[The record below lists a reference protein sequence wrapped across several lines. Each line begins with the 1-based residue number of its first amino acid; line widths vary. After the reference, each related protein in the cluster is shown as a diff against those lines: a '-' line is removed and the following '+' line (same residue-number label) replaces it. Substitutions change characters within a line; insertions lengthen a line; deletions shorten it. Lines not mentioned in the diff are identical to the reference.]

1 MAGPTLKAL
10 SALPWGTILKQAPAI
25 LAVAKGLQAG
35 MGKGPPP
42 LRPDADL
49 PALRQ
54 RIGELESVQQEHA
67 RVLSQLAEHVS
78 GLPAAIEAAR
88 QQGQRAMLTG
98 AAGLGVGLVA
108 LLLAWLL

>member
-1 MAGPTLKAL
+1 MSGPTLKAL

-49 PALRQ
+49 AALRQ
-54 RIGELESVQQEHA
+54 RMGELESLQQEHA

-78 GLPAAIEAAR
+78 GLAAAIEAGR
-88 QQGQRAMLTG
+88 QQGRRAMLTG
-98 AAGLGVGLVA
+98 AAGLGVGVIALLVA
-108 LLLAWLL
+108 SLL